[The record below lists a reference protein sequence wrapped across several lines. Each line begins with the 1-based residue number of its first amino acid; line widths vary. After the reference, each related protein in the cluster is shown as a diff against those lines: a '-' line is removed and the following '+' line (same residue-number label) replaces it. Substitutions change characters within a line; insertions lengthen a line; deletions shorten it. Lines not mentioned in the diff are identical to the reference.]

1 MGFVHIPLRI
11 ETPVFTFDPTF
22 HLKIMIIKKLII
34 FIMNFNSTR
43 SYLIN
48 QSIVST
54 KLWQGKKILSTTS
67 TKNKITA
74 S

>member
-1 MGFVHIPLRI
+1 MKIFLIGFGQSPLRI
-11 ETPVFTFDPTF
+11 ETPVFTFDFTF

-34 FIMNFNSTR
+34 FIMNFNNTR

-54 KLWQGKKILSTTS
+54 NTWQGKKIL
-67 TKNKITA
+67 
-74 S
+74 